1 MPKINILNTE
11 SFSKIRKKNYYYIDK
26 TAFLE
31 KFLRTPDDATLFTRP
46 RRFGKTL
53 FMSMLAEFFDI
64 TKDSR
69 ELFVGLKVSANEE
82 LCKEWM
88 NKYPVISLS
97 LKDVDK
103 PTYARALTDFQELI
117 SEYCRKYRA
126 LLTSDRVDDED
137 KKDLQKYI
145 GRTANEDSLRRSLRV
160 ISRILCQ
167 HYDRPAIVLI
177 DEYDAPVAKA
187 AENGYYREM
196 IGFMR
201 DFLSSALKTNT
212 DNLLFAV
219 LTGCLR
225 VTGESLFSDLNNLSC
240 YGISDTQ
247 YADIF
252 GFTQAEVD
260 TLLADAGITSR
271 RENIK
276 TWYDGY
282 CFGKNQEIYCPWSI
296 MNYVD
301 DVQDD
306 LDARPEAYW
315 LHVSSNAQIRR
326 FIRNK
331 TPLVERE
338 LEKLLSGCAITKK
351 INVTLNYNEVENDK
365 ENLWSLLY
373 MAGFL
378 TKASEEQTRLSGL
391 IPNPDKDEMA
401 LVIPNRE
408 IHKIFAM
415 EVTNWFWDIVGGQEE
430 EKKLTQAL
438 WEGDSETLVQLLEG
452 ILLKN
457 ISCRDLTKEKAQ
469 ESIEETTWRENYYHG
484 LMSGYCLACY
494 PETYSNL
501 EAGEGFYDIQVIDK
515 ARGRAFIMEIKRAAD
530 EKENLADLV
539 AEGLGQIE
547 KNKYDVRLV
556 SDPSLSVVLHWSIA
570 FFKKSCQARAIVVKG

>member
-1 MPKINILNTE
+1 MAEFKVWLGE
-11 SFSKIRKKNYYYIDK
+11 EGFARLRRGNYYYVDK
-26 TAFLE
+26 TGFLDE
-31 KFLRTPDDATLFTRP
+31 FLSPNLASVTLFSRP

-69 ELFVGLKVSANEE
+69 ELFAGLKVSANEE
-82 LCKEWM
+82 LCAQWM
-88 NKYPVISLS
+88 NQYPVISLS

-117 SEYCRKYRA
+117 SEYCRKYRE
-126 LLTSDRVDDED
+126 LLTSDRVDAED

-160 ISRILCQ
+160 LSRILCH
-167 HYDRPAIVLI
+167 HYDKPAIVLI

-187 AENGYYREM
+187 AENGYYIEM

-201 DFLSSALKTNT
+201 DLLSSALKTNT

-225 VTGESLFSDLNNLSC
+225 ITGESLFSGLNNLNC
-240 YGISDTQ
+240 FGISNTL
-247 YADIF
+247 YADTF
-252 GFTQAEVD
+252 GFTEAEVD
-260 TLLADAGITSR
+260 TLLTDAALSSVKDD
-271 RENIK
+271 IK
-276 TWYDGY
+276 AWYDGY

-296 MNYVD
+296 MSYIYNLQREQID
-301 DVQDD
+301 SPQ
-306 LDARPEAYW
+306 PYW

-331 TPLVERE
+331 TPIVENE
-338 LEKLLSGCAITKK
+338 LAQLLSGCAIAKE
-351 INVTLNYNEVENDK
+351 INVSLNYDEIEIDTD
-365 ENLWSLLY
+365 NLWTLLY
-373 MAGFL
+373 MSGFL
-378 TKASEEQTRLSGL
+378 TIASEEQIRLSGL
-391 IPNPDKDEMA
+391 TLEKNETA

-408 IHKIFAM
+408 IYEIFEM
-415 EVTNWFWDIVGGQEE
+415 EVKNWFRDIVGGKEE
-430 EKKLTQAL
+430 AKKLTQAL
-438 WEGDSETLVQLLEG
+438 WEGDSEKLVQLLEG

-457 ISCRDLTKEKAQ
+457 ISCRDLAKEKAQ
-469 ESIEETTWRENYYHG
+469 ESIEEAVWRENYYHG

-515 ARGRAFIMEIKRAAD
+515 ARGRAFIMEIKRAAN

-556 SDPSLSVVLHWSIA
+556 SDPSLSVVLHWSLA